1 MELRGFGGAQ
11 VIMQDMASFLVV
23 ISVIMLGSAFF
34 FVINSPSSALFSYHS
49 VFGPLWPLLTVFE
62 LTLGQFEVA
71 NFTTWP
77 AVLGLIVFVFMV
89 VIVLCVLVPVTCVVG
104 VVVAA
109 SE

>member
-23 ISVIMLGSAFF
+23 ISVIMLGSTFF
-34 FVINSPSSALFSYHS
+34 FVINSPSSALFGYHG

-62 LTLGQFEVA
+62 LTLGQFEVV